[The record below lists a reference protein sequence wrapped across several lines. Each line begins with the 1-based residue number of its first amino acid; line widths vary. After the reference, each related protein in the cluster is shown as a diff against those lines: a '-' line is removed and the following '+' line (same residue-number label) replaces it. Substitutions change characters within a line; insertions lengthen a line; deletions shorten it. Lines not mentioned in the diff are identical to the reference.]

1 MCVPA
6 RGSTCAEAGSER
18 SWTVKRFSVAGVLG
32 TLGEGGCWGWGE
44 DAAWNTRLILKGL
57 LGHAKELGLHF
68 ESS

>member
-32 TLGEGGCWGWGE
+32 TLGEGG
-44 DAAWNTRLILKGL
+44 L
-57 LGHAKELGLHF
+57 LGMGGRCSVEYEADSEGSARSCQGIRTSF
-68 ESS
+68 